1 MCTCVCVYGQV
12 DAHLGAVGLLLSKK
26 ANISITRQEHTLI
39 AMPTGKADEGNST
52 VEATL
57 PREP

>member
-1 MCTCVCVYGQV
+1 MYGQV
-12 DAHLGAVGLLLSKK
+12 GAHLGAVGLLLYKK
-26 ANISITRQEHTLI
+26 ANTSLTRQEHTLI
-39 AMPTGKADEGNST
+39 DMPTGKADEGNST